1 LPQWHGDLTKRK
13 STGGRKRAYRGKRA
27 YEMGSEPTATLVG
40 EMKLRKRRG
49 RGGSVKL
56 GLLAGKFA
64 NVIDPATKKT
74 QKVEIRRVIKNPANP
89 DYERRG
95 VITRGSVIE
104 TAVGQA
110 KVVSRPG
117 QHGTINAI
125 LTQKS

>member
-1 LPQWHGDLTKRK
+1 
-13 STGGRKRAYRGKRA
+13 
-27 YEMGSEPTATLVG
+27 MGSEPTATLVG
-40 EMKLRKRRG
+40 EVRLRKRRG

-64 NVIDPATKKT
+64 NVIDPATKKA
-74 QKVEIRRVIKNPANP
+74 QKVEIRRVVKNPANP

-104 TAVGQA
+104 TTIGQA
-110 KVVSRPG
+110 RVVSRPG